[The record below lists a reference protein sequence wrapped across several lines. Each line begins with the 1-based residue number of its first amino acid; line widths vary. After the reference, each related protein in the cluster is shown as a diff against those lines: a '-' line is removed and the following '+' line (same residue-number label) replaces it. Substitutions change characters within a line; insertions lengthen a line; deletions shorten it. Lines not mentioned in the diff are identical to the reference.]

1 MSAHHGILDN
11 DCTYTCLIRLRRFL
25 IVVAGS
31 GNKRKLRW
39 WLTVPK
45 VCLRLFL
52 RSVGQKLCLP
62 GDFSNADSGES
73 HGLHEISFL
82 PLAATQAGA
91 DSMTAISLCFVLF
104 NHRTGFRRTNSLLH
118 TLMLYA
124 INRSILTAA
133 AAMVALLM
141 ESTSLL
147 AGHQTGQHDV
157 HRPRLVISGLYTNAL
172 MATLSSRHRIST
184 ESGDSGIIE
193 FNSVH
198 LSTLTP
204 KASELRE
211 GNPTRPML
219 D

>member
-11 DCTYTCLIRLRRFL
+11 DCTYPCLTRLRRFL

-73 HGLHEISFL
+73 HGLHE
-82 PLAATQAGA
+82 
-91 DSMTAISLCFVLF
+91 ISLCFVLF

-198 LSTLTP
+198 LSNLTP